1 MHQLLPMI
9 GEWFG
14 KHGRVLGSFEEP
26 LDFLL
31 MGAVAGEMIFPTNLA
46 WVLDLA
52 FIISSGILI
61 SQVILLL
68 LRFPFLLLTGGWCGL
83 DRIHLFGLS
92 RIFSLSVS

>member
-26 LDFLL
+26 LDFLP

-52 FIISSGILI
+52 FIINSGNLI
-61 SQVILLL
+61 SRVILLL
-68 LRFPFLLLTGGWCGL
+68 L
-83 DRIHLFGLS
+83 
-92 RIFSLSVS
+92 